1 MHFGL
6 KRVIATTSAAIIAVT
21 ALTGTITASAV
32 DIIASG
38 QCGESVNW
46 TLDSDG
52 VLTISGNG
60 PMYQENYFSYDAW
73 TYSKYAN
80 QIKELKFEDGI
91 TEIGTSAFCGWFSAH
106 TEYPKLTKV
115 SLPSTLKKIG
125 WYAFKYINMEEIFF
139 PKSLTY
145 IGEGAFA
152 YTQLQSINLH
162 EDMSIGGCAFS
173 GIDTLKEVTIP
184 KNITFLKTGIS
195 GQGMAR
201 AHSTFS
207 NCTGLE
213 KIIIEDGQNGLVQ
226 NLCKG
231 CTSLKT
237 VIIGGNVDY
246 ISTQTFDNCP
256 SLSDMYF
263 YTPDLSTIEA
273 KGANNGNNES
283 IDSKSNPTYYVIK
296 DSKTE
301 TTLRNAGYLTDDN
314 VVYIA
319 SEDDINKLN
328 EAIEKNADTSKFT
341 EDYIKKLTD
350 AVSSGKEIIDKYDN
364 DKFSGI
370 TLDEVNK
377 SLNVLENPEY
387 IPSNY
392 TSVDEAIAKADKLD
406 LSKYTDESVKALQE
420 AINAVEKNL
429 DITDQ
434 DKVNAFAKAIEDAI
448 KGLVEK
454 KSNSN
459 TPNNSGTSKNPN
471 VKPATSVP
479 ITTRSPSQVA
489 KDRKNAENKVKQ
501 AKITKLK
508 AKSKSKKKITVSWR
522 KVKKA
527 VGYEIQVS
535 KNRKFKKNLFDKFT
549 TKKKITFKKKLKSGK
564 TYYIRARAY
573 ATYKDAYGKPQ
584 KVFSRWIKKIR
595 KVKVK

>member
-6 KRVIATTSAAIIAVT
+6 KRVIAAATVAIMTVTSLASSITTVSAAD
-21 ALTGTITASAV
+21 TI
-32 DIIASG
+32 DSG
-38 QCGESVNW
+38 QCGESVYW

-52 VLTISGNG
+52 VLTISGDG

-91 TEIGTSAFCGWFSAH
+91 TEIGTSAFGGWFSAH

-115 SLPSTLKKIG
+115 SLPSTLKKID

-201 AHSTFS
+201 AHATFS

-213 KIIIEDGQNGLVQ
+213 NLIIQEGVTMLGEAMFQN
-226 NLCKG
+226 CS
-231 CTSLKT
+231 SLKK
-237 VIIGGNVDY
+237 IFIYSKDLY
-246 ISTQTFDNCP
+246 SIS
-256 SLSDMYF
+256 SLALPPCEQLILYL
-263 YTPDLSTIEA
+263 Y
-273 KGANNGNNES
+273 
-283 IDSKSNPTYYVIK
+283 K
-296 DSKTE
+296 DSTTE
-301 TTLRNAGYLTDDN
+301 TTLRNAGYLTDGN
-314 VVYIA
+314 VVYLA
-319 SEDDINKLN
+319 AEDDINRLDEAIKKAESIGTSNCTEDYVNKLN
-328 EAIEKNADTSKFT
+328 EAID
-341 EDYIKKLTD
+341 
-350 AVSSGKEIIDKYDN
+350 SGKAILDKYQT

-370 TLDEVNK
+370 TLDEVNNA
-377 SLNVLENPEY
+377 LNVLENPEY

-392 TSVDEAIAKADKLD
+392 TSVNEAIAKADKLD
-406 LSKYTDESVKALQE
+406 LSKYTDESVKTLQD
-420 AINAVEKNL
+420 AINAVVRDL
-429 DITDQ
+429 DITKQSDV
-434 DKVNAFAKAIEDAI
+434 DAFAKAINDAI
-448 KGLVEK
+448 DALKEK
-454 KSNSN
+454 PVQSSSQTTTTTTAPGSKPSS
-459 TPNNSGTSKNPN
+459 TSKTTT
-471 VKPATSVP
+471 A
-479 ITTRSPSQVA
+479 TTRSPSQVA
-489 KDRKNAENKVKQ
+489 KDKKNAENKVKQ
-501 AKITKLK
+501 AKITHLK
-508 AKSKSKKKITVSWR
+508 AKSKSKKKITVSWK

-527 VGYEIQVS
+527 VGYQVQVS
-535 KNRKFKKNLFDKFT
+535 KKKNFKNNLFDKFT

-564 TYYIRARAY
+564 TYYVRVRAY

-584 KVFSRWIKKIR
+584 KVYSKWIKKVR
-595 KVKVK
+595 KVNVK